1 MSSIRITRDI
11 KPENVLVVPGD
22 PAGAPFKVIDF
33 GSSCDWSSPF
43 KRGLRLATCD
53 PIYAAPEK
61 RLGIFKPAYRF
72 DVYSIGLIAL
82 RCALPSITERVEVER
97 FVENMLAACDFSFER
112 TCAAIASGRIQASP
126 SLRNDI
132 LALNEPAY
140 EDMYA
145 TFATM
150 LAENPKDRAEVSD
163 CLQSRFLMGSLAFDF
178 A

>member
-1 MSSIRITRDI
+1 MCITRDI
-11 KPENVLVVPGD
+11 KPENVLVVPND

-43 KRGLRLATCD
+43 KKGLGLATCD
-53 PIYAAPEK
+53 PIYTAPEK
-61 RLGIFKPAYRF
+61 RLSIFRPAYRF

-82 RCALPSITERVEVER
+82 RCALPSITERLEIEK
-97 FVENMLAACDFSFER
+97 FVQNMLAVCDFSFER
-112 TCAAIASGRIQASP
+112 TCAAIISGKIRASP
-126 SLRNDI
+126 SLKNDI
-132 LALNEPAY
+132 SALTGPAY

-145 TFATM
+145 MFVTM

-163 CLQSRFLMGSLAFDF
+163 CLQSRFLRGSLAFDV